1 MLNIIV
7 ACTDKENV
15 IGKDNK
21 LPWNLPEDLQHFKEI
36 TMGKTIVMGRKT
48 FESLPK
54 VLPGRHHIVLTR
66 NSDYKVNN
74 PNVEVVTGNIN
85 NIFKKMKYSE
95 DEYFIIGGAEIYK
108 TGIKFADKI
117 YLTRIYEH
125 IAGDAYFP
133 KIEDK
138 FWNKSCMSQIIVSK
152 QSGIIFGYEE
162 YYRRTNKRC

>member
-66 NSDYKVNN
+66 NQNYKVNN

-108 TGIKFADKI
+108 IGIKFADKI
-117 YLTRIYEH
+117 FLTRIYEN
-125 IAGDAYFP
+125 IEGDAYFP
-133 KIEDK
+133 TINDK
-138 FWNKSCMSQIIVSK
+138 YWNISSMSQIIVSK
-152 QSGIIFGYEE
+152 QTGIIFSYEE
-162 YYRRTNKRC
+162 YCRRTNRH

>member
-66 NSDYKVNN
+66 NQNYKVNN

-108 TGIKFADKI
+108 IGIKFADKI
-117 YLTRIYEH
+117 FLTRIYEH
-125 IAGDAYFP
+125 IEGDAYFP
-133 KIEDK
+133 TINDK
-138 FWNKSCMSQIIVSK
+138 YWNISSMSQIIVSK
-152 QSGIIFGYEE
+152 QTGLIFSYEE
-162 YYRRTNKRC
+162 YCRRTNRH

>member
-7 ACTDKENV
+7 ACTDKEKV

-21 LPWNLPEDLQHFKEI
+21 LPWDLPEDLQHFKEI

-66 NSDYKVNN
+66 NQNYKVNN

-95 DEYFIIGGAEIYK
+95 DEYFIIGGTEIYK
-108 TGIKFADKI
+108 IGIKFADKI
-117 YLTRIYEH
+117 FLTRIYEH
-125 IAGDAYFP
+125 IEGDAYFP
-133 KIEDK
+133 MINDK
-138 FWNKSCMSQIIVSK
+138 YWNISSMSQIIVSK
-152 QSGIIFGYEE
+152 QTGLIFSYEE
-162 YYRRTNKRC
+162 YCRRTNRH

>member
-66 NSDYKVNN
+66 NQNYKVNN
-74 PNVEVVTGNIN
+74 PNVEIVTGNIN

-108 TGIKFADKI
+108 IGIKFADKI
-117 YLTRIYEH
+117 FLTRIYEH
-125 IAGDAYFP
+125 IEGDAYFP
-133 KIEDK
+133 TINDK
-138 FWNKSCMSQIIVSK
+138 YWNISSMSQIIVSK
-152 QSGIIFGYEE
+152 QTGLIFSYEE
-162 YYRRTNKRC
+162 YCRRTNRH

>member
-66 NSDYKVNN
+66 NREYKVNN
-74 PNVEVVTGNIN
+74 PNVEIVTGNIN

-117 YLTRIYEH
+117 YLTRIYEN
-125 IAGDAYFP
+125 IEGDAYFP
-133 KIEDK
+133 TIDDK
-138 FWNKSCMSQIIVSK
+138 YWNISSMSQIIVSK
-152 QSGIIFGYEE
+152 QTGLIFSYEE
-162 YYRRTNKRC
+162 YCRRTNRH

>member
-66 NSDYKVNN
+66 NQNYKVNN

-108 TGIKFADKI
+108 IGIKFADKI

-125 IAGDAYFP
+125 IEGDAYFP
-133 KIEDK
+133 TINDK
-138 FWNKSCMSQIIVSK
+138 YWNISSMSQIIVSK
-152 QSGIIFGYEE
+152 QTGIIFSYEE
-162 YYRRTNKRC
+162 YCRRTNRH

>member
-66 NSDYKVNN
+66 NRKYKVNN

-108 TGIKFADKI
+108 IGIKFADKI
-117 YLTRIYEH
+117 FLTRIYEH
-125 IAGDAYFP
+125 IEGDAYFP
-133 KIEDK
+133 TINDK
-138 FWNKSCMSQIIVSK
+138 YWNISSMSQIIVSK
-152 QSGIIFGYEE
+152 QTGIIFSYEE
-162 YYRRTNKRC
+162 YCRRTNRH

>member
-66 NSDYKVNN
+66 NRKYKVNN

-108 TGIKFADKI
+108 IGIKFADKI
-117 YLTRIYEH
+117 FLTRIYEH
-125 IAGDAYFP
+125 IEGDAYFP
-133 KIEDK
+133 TINDK
-138 FWNKSCMSQIIVSK
+138 YWNISSMSQIIVSK
-152 QSGIIFGYEE
+152 QTGLIFSYEE
-162 YYRRTNKRC
+162 YCRRTNRH

>member
-21 LPWNLPEDLQHFKEI
+21 LPWHLPEDLQHFKEI

-66 NSDYKVNN
+66 NQNYKVNN

-95 DEYFIIGGAEIYK
+95 NEYFIIGGAEIYK
-108 TGIKFADKI
+108 SGIKFADKI
-117 YLTRIYEH
+117 YLTRIYEN
-125 IAGDAYFP
+125 IEGDAYFP
-133 KIEDK
+133 TIEDK
-138 FWNKSCMSQIIVSK
+138 YWNISSMSQIIVSK
-152 QSGIIFGYEE
+152 QTGIIFSYEE
-162 YYRRTNKRC
+162 YCRRTNRH

>member
-36 TMGKTIVMGRKT
+36 TMGKIIVMGRKT

-66 NSDYKVNN
+66 NQNYKVNN

-108 TGIKFADKI
+108 IGIKFADKI

-125 IAGDAYFP
+125 IEGDAYFP
-133 KIEDK
+133 MINDK
-138 FWNKSCMSQIIVSK
+138 YWNISSMSQIIVSK
-152 QSGIIFGYEE
+152 QTGLIFSYEE
-162 YYRRTNKRC
+162 YCRRTNRH

>member
-66 NSDYKVNN
+66 NQNYKVNN

-108 TGIKFADKI
+108 IGIKFADKI
-117 YLTRIYEH
+117 FLTRIYEH
-125 IAGDAYFP
+125 IEGDAYFP
-133 KIEDK
+133 TINDK
-138 FWNKSCMSQIIVSK
+138 YWNISSMSQIIVSK
-152 QSGIIFGYEE
+152 QTGLIFSYEE
-162 YYRRTNKRC
+162 YCRRINRR

>member
-66 NSDYKVNN
+66 NQNYKVNN
-74 PNVEVVTGNIN
+74 PNVEIVTGNIN

-108 TGIKFADKI
+108 IGIKFADKI
-117 YLTRIYEH
+117 FLTRIYEN
-125 IAGDAYFP
+125 IEGDAYFP
-133 KIEDK
+133 MINDK
-138 FWNKSCMSQIIVSK
+138 YWNISSMSQIIVSK
-152 QSGIIFGYEE
+152 QTGIIFSYEE
-162 YYRRTNKRC
+162 YCRRTNRH

>member
-54 VLPGRHHIVLTR
+54 VLPGRHHIVLPR
-66 NSDYKVNN
+66 NRKYKVNN

-108 TGIKFADKI
+108 IGIKFADKI

-125 IAGDAYFP
+125 IEGDAYFP
-133 KIEDK
+133 TINDK
-138 FWNKSCMSQIIVSK
+138 YWNISSMSQIIVSK
-152 QSGIIFGYEE
+152 QTGLIFSYEE
-162 YYRRTNKRC
+162 YCRRTNRH

>member
-66 NSDYKVNN
+66 NRENKVNN
-74 PNVEVVTGNIN
+74 PNVEAVTGNIN

-108 TGIKFADKI
+108 IGIKFADKI

-125 IAGDAYFP
+125 IEGDAYFP
-133 KIEDK
+133 TINDK
-138 FWNKSCMSQIIVSK
+138 YWNISSMSQIIVSK
-152 QSGIIFGYEE
+152 QTGLIFSYEE
-162 YYRRTNKRC
+162 YCRRTNRH

>member
-66 NSDYKVNN
+66 NQNYKVNN

-108 TGIKFADKI
+108 IGIKFADKI
-117 YLTRIYEH
+117 FLTRIYEH
-125 IAGDAYFP
+125 IEGDAYFP
-133 KIEDK
+133 MINDK
-138 FWNKSCMSQIIVSK
+138 YWNISSMSQIIVSK
-152 QSGIIFGYEE
+152 QTGIIFSYEE
-162 YYRRTNKRC
+162 YCRRTNRH

>member
-66 NSDYKVNN
+66 NQKYKVNN

-108 TGIKFADKI
+108 IGIKFADKI

-125 IAGDAYFP
+125 IEGDAYFP
-133 KIEDK
+133 TINDK
-138 FWNKSCMSQIIVSK
+138 YWNISSMSQIIVSK
-152 QSGIIFGYEE
+152 QTGLIFSYEE
-162 YYRRTNKRC
+162 YCRRTNRH

>member
-66 NSDYKVNN
+66 NQNYKVNN

-108 TGIKFADKI
+108 IGIKFADKI

-125 IAGDAYFP
+125 IEGDAYFP
-133 KIEDK
+133 TINDK
-138 FWNKSCMSQIIVSK
+138 YWNISSMSQIIVSK
-152 QSGIIFGYEE
+152 QTGLIFSYEE
-162 YYRRTNKRC
+162 YCRRTNRH

>member
-66 NSDYKVNN
+66 NQNYKVNN
-74 PNVEVVTGNIN
+74 PKVEVVVGNIN

-95 DEYFIIGGAEIYK
+95 NEYFIIGGAEIYK
-108 TGIKFADKI
+108 AGIKFADKI
-117 YLTRIYEH
+117 FLTRIYEN
-125 IAGDAYFP
+125 IEGDVYFP
-133 KIEDK
+133 TIDDK
-138 FWNKSCMSQIIVSK
+138 YWNISCMSQVIVSK
-152 QSGIIFGYEE
+152 QTGLIFRYEE
-162 YYRRTNKRC
+162 YCRRIKRH

>member
-7 ACTDKENV
+7 ACTDNENV

-66 NSDYKVNN
+66 NQNYKVND

-95 DEYFIIGGAEIYK
+95 NEYFIIGGAEIYK

-117 YLTRIYEH
+117 FLTRIYEN
-125 IAGDAYFP
+125 IEGDTHFP
-133 KIEDK
+133 NLS
-138 FWNKSCMSQIIVSK
+138 NKYWIIKNNSDIKVSK
-152 QSGIIFGYEE
+152 ITGIVYAFEE
-162 YYRRTNKRC
+162 YIRFKQRT

>member
-66 NSDYKVNN
+66 NREYKVNN
-74 PNVEVVTGNIN
+74 PNVEVVIGNIN

-95 DEYFIIGGAEIYK
+95 EEYFIIGGAEIYK
-108 TGIKFADKI
+108 IAIKFADKI
-117 YLTRIYEH
+117 YLTRIYER
-125 IAGDAYFP
+125 IEGDTYFP
-133 KIEDK
+133 NLSSKYWIIENNSDFK
-138 FWNKSCMSQIIVSK
+138 VSK
-152 QSGIIFGYEE
+152 ITGIVYTFEE
-162 YYRRTNKRC
+162 YIRFKQRT